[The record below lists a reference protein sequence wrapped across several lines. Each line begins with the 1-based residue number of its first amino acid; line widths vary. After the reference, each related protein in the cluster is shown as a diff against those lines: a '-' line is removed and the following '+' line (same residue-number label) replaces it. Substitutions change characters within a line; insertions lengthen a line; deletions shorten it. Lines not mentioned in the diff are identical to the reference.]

1 MVKSKLHIGKKD
13 KIFLAGHKGLVGNS
27 VFKKLKNEGYQKI
40 ITASKKKTE
49 SFKSRQSFKIYS
61 KDKT

>member
-13 KIFLAGHKGLVGNS
+13 KIFLAGHGLVGNS

-40 ITASKKKTE
+40 ITASKTDL
-49 SFKSRQSFKIYS
+49 KSRQSFKIYS